1 MDLQVSA
8 DATSAAQ
15 AAAEAIARLAITA
28 IDDRS
33 RFRIAV
39 SGGSTPGPM
48 FEHLAT
54 LPIDWQRVEL
64 FQVDER
70 IVPDDDPDR
79 NWADVLATLVDR
91 VDIPVSNLYPMPVA
105 RGSASYVATRY
116 QDALR
121 ERCGTPP
128 VLDVV
133 HLGLGD
139 DGHTAS
145 WPPGDPVTDIDD
157 WDVASVGP
165 YRGHDRVTLTVP
177 AVNRARRI
185 LFLVAG
191 QAKHEAL
198 TQLQS
203 GDDSIP
209 AAHVRSDERVTV
221 FADAAAAGT

>member
-1 MDLQVSA
+1 MDLQVA
-8 DATSAAQ
+8 DDAMGAAR
-15 AAAEAIARLAITA
+15 AAAEAIALAATGALEERGRFRLAI
-28 IDDRS
+28 
-33 RFRIAV
+33 
-39 SGGSTPGPM
+39 SGGSTPLPM

-54 LPIDWQRVEL
+54 LMVDWERVDL

-79 NWADVLATLVDR
+79 NWSDVLTSLVDR
-91 VDIPVSNLYPMPVA
+91 IDIPMSNLYPIPVT
-105 RGSASYVATRY
+105 RGSVSYIATRY

-121 ERCGTPP
+121 ERCGIPP

-165 YRGHDRVTLTVP
+165 YRGHERVTLTVP
-177 AVNRARRI
+177 AVNRARHI
-185 LFLVAG
+185 IFLVTG
-191 QAKHEAL
+191 EAKQDAL
-198 TQLQS
+198 ARLRS
-203 GDDSIP
+203 GDTSIP
-209 AAHVRSDERVTV
+209 ASHVRSDGSVTV
-221 FADAAAAGT
+221 FTDAAAARG